1 MALRAACWTGV
12 TEKSGLGESVAA
24 PWVVGVL
31 GSWGFPV
38 RRLFAMRCGL
48 GFATAAVRGG
58 GVVPSVRVGNGMHG
72 LVAGPFPGVARCAL
86 HPELSH
92 CGLSERVLK
101 ISQAVLRRGGASG
114 VVAPQLQISNE
125 YAPSSRLAIRPAALA
140 IPCRPIFKTRS
151 QPWGLYGGQV
161 GETGTPPSPRR
172 GKYAPR

>member
-1 MALRAACWTGV
+1 MA
-12 TEKSGLGESVAA
+12 SVM
-24 PWVVGVL
+24 VED
-31 GSWGFPV
+31 
-38 RRLFAMRCGL
+38 
-48 GFATAAVRGG
+48 
-58 GVVPSVRVGNGMHG
+58 GMHG
-72 LVAGPFPGVARCAL
+72 LVTGPFPGVARCAL
-86 HPELSH
+86 HPGLSR

-161 GETGTPPSPRR
+161 GGTGTLILSPRR